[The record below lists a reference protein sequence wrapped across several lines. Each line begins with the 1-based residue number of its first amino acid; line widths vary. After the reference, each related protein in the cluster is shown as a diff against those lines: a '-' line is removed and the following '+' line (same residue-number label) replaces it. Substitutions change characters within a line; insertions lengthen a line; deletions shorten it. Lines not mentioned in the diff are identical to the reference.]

1 VESVRAGWEAVLA
14 GETLAARAERSPAL
28 ATALD
33 FFG

>member
-1 VESVRAGWEAVLA
+1 VRAGWEAALA